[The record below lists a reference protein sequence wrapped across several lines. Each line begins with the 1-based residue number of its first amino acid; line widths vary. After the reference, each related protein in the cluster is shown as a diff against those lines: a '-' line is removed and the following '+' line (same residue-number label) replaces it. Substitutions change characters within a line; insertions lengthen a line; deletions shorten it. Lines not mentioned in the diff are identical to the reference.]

1 MLVRQK
7 KNKTKQTYKKP
18 KTKTSNK
25 NEFNEKPGVRSGAG
39 EGQSFAP
46 HMEQTNLQIQSEITN

>member
-7 KNKTKQTYKKP
+7 KNQTKQTYKKP

-39 EGQSFAP
+39 EG
-46 HMEQTNLQIQSEITN
+46 